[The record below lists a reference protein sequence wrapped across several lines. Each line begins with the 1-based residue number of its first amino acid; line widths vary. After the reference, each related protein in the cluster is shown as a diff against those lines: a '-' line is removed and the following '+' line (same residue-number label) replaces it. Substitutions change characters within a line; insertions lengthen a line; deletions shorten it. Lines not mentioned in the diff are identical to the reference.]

1 MPQGRSVAPGRLTPL
16 PRALDADAVDVIEM
30 SEPSRS
36 EPSVPVRS
44 GRARVGEIEIA
55 YDVLGEGG
63 RPLVLVMGIG
73 AQRVFWDDAL
83 CARFVAA
90 GFHVARFDHRDIGE
104 STRLDAPIP
113 RAVPALARRLV
124 GARVDAP
131 YTLSDMAADVAGL
144 IEALGWRSAHVVGAS
159 LGGMVGQHLAIEHPH
174 RVRSLVSIM
183 STPGGRRYLPEPHAL
198 RALFSPAPRTAEEA
212 GLAAERLFAAI
223 GSPAWPADG
232 ARLRRAGQL
241 AHARGLSPRGFL
253 RHFAAVLASGDRAA
267 RLRAVRVPTLVIH
280 GSRDPMFPLRA
291 GRAMTRLMPEATW
304 LPIAGMGHDLPTPL
318 WPTLV
323 AAIARHAERAERAD
337 GRATVA

>member
-1 MPQGRSVAPGRLTPL
+1 MAS
-16 PRALDADAVDVIEM
+16 DADAAAERPG
-30 SEPSRS
+30 EPA
-36 EPSVPVRS
+36 PPAVPVRS

-113 RAVPALARRLV
+113 RPSRVARRLV

-131 YTLSDMAADVAGL
+131 YTPRTWPPTSPASSR
-144 IEALGWRSAHVVGAS
+144 RSAG
-159 LGGMVGQHLAIEHPH
+159 
-174 RVRSLVSIM
+174 
-183 STPGGRRYLPEPHAL
+183 
-198 RALFSPAPRTAEEA
+198 APRTSSARRSAAWSASTWRSSTRTASARSSRSCRRPA
-212 GLAAERLFAAI
+212 GAATCPSRTRCARCSRRRRGPPRRPASPPSGCSRRSAAPP
-223 GSPAWPADG
+223 GPPTAR
-232 ARLRRAGQL
+232 RLRRAGQL

-304 LPIAGMGHDLPTPL
+304 LPIAGMGHDLPTPS

-323 AAIARHAERAERAD
+323 AAIARHAERADAPCY
-337 GRATVA
+337 GRLTLGP